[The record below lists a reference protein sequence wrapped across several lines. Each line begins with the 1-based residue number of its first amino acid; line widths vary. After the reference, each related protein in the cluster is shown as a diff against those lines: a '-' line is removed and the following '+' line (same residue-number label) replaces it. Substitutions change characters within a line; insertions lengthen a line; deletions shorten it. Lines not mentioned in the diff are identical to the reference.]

1 MEIFRAHTLDSPL
14 SLYDATAAAWPRRRS
29 RRRQRQLQ
37 PLATAGLARLA
48 PATALPAIHSLSSP
62 RYAPERAGNCSYCGH
77 AALPPS
83 TRPLYRSFRAMQ
95 RLCCAVRSTARPW
108 CTSPAPHRA
117 DAHAFA
123 RRRRRLASR
132 SVLDEDEVD
141 RSRFN
146 VPSRSVCCIS
156 RAQARWRARICAQ
169 MARSSP

>member
-1 MEIFRAHTLDSPL
+1 MQGAV
-14 SLYDATAAAWPRRRS
+14 
-29 RRRQRQLQ
+29 
-37 PLATAGLARLA
+37 
-48 PATALPAIHSLSSP
+48 
-62 RYAPERAGNCSYCGH
+62 
-77 AALPPS
+77 
-83 TRPLYRSFRAMQ
+83 YRSFRAMQ

-146 VPSRSVCCIS
+146 APSRSVCCMPWPPQREAGRETILS
-156 RAQARWRARICAQ
+156 DF
-169 MARSSP
+169 SSGKLSGP